1 LIPRNIGKLLIR
13 KQTVKT
19 AMGGGNMA
27 DLTLEQA
34 AKGLLEAIVKA
45 GPEKNGKFFMIEVD
59 GWEDSTGLHQYNGK
73 VMPY

>member
-1 LIPRNIGKLLIR
+1 
-13 KQTVKT
+13 
-19 AMGGGNMA
+19 MGGGNMA